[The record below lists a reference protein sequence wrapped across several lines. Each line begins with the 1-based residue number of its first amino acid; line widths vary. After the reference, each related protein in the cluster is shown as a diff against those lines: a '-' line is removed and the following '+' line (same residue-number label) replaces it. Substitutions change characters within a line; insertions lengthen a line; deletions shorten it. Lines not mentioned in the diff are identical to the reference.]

1 MNKQGNIIF
10 SENDLTSSDIER
22 VNFLLLQLS
31 SKAKA
36 VNFEKLRRCMEK
48 GIIFTA
54 REEKLLI
61 GFALLTKLEKIT
73 SFSGTVEDVIVD
85 ENYRGKKIG
94 QHLMENLINRAQ
106 ELKMEYLD
114 LTSQD
119 KRVAAQNLYKKIG
132 FKKRNTNVF
141 RKLF

>member
-1 MNKQGNIIF
+1 
-10 SENDLTSSDIER
+10 
-22 VNFLLLQLS
+22 
-31 SKAKA
+31 
-36 VNFEKLRRCMEK
+36 MEK

-94 QHLMENLINRAQ
+94 QHLMENLLNKAQ

-132 FKKRNTNVF
+132 FEKRDTNVF